1 MSQSGDQG
9 RRGRIC
15 LSVTV
20 VLVECDAGLKNDER
34 WGEWRMK
41 NHRVRQ
47 HKLGLRGRLLDN
59 GGKLCKLRTQYLSTV
74 DVESRLFFGILH
86 LHTS

>member
-1 MSQSGDQG
+1 M
-9 RRGRIC
+9 
-15 LSVTV
+15 
-20 VLVECDAGLKNDER
+20 
-34 WGEWRMK
+34 
-41 NHRVRQ
+41 RQ

-59 GGKLCKLRTQYLSTV
+59 GGGELCKLRTQYLSTV